1 MMTSIIETVIGM
13 HGVPATTSLGDIDGI
28 FVTPYEMATIERART
43 MGLQVRTDKPALWVT
58 DEVAA
63 ARSEGERLIIHGRDY
78 DIVHILQNG
87 YGATELVLV
96 LADDGAQEGSAWR

>member
-1 MMTSIIETVIGM
+1 MMSSIIEAVIGM
-13 HGVPATTSLGDIDGI
+13 HGVPAQTTLGNIDGI
-28 FVTPYEMATIERART
+28 FVTPFEMATIERART

-58 DEVAA
+58 DEVAE
-63 ARSEGERLIIHGRDY
+63 ARNEGERIVIHGRDY
-78 DIVHILQNG
+78 DIVHILPNG